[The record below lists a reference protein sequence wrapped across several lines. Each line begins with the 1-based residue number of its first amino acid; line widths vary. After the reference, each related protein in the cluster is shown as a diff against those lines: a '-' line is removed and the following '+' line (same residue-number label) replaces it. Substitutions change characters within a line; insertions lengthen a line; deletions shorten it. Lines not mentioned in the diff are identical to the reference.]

1 MKKLPFDKEERIKVI
16 KDRVEMN
23 VIDLNGSFSES
34 DYAKNIELISNDR
47 RIYFILDS
55 PMFEYTY
62 FEGDKAKV
70 RSMTV
75 DSIYISKQFFD
86 HIGREYQNGRLYA
99 FYSLSNNIIRGCFI
113 DNLGDLIAEDRDK
126 RIDDILS

>member
-1 MKKLPFDKEERIKVI
+1 MKKLPLDKEERIKVI
-16 KDRVEMN
+16 KDRVEMIS
-23 VIDLNGSFSES
+23 IDLNGSFSES
-34 DYAKNIELISNDR
+34 DYTKNIELIANDR
-47 RIYFILDS
+47 RIYFILDT

-75 DSIYISKQFFD
+75 GDASISKQFFD
-86 HIGREYQNGRLYA
+86 HISREYQNGRLFA
-99 FYSLSNNIIRGCFI
+99 FYSLSNNIIRGAFV